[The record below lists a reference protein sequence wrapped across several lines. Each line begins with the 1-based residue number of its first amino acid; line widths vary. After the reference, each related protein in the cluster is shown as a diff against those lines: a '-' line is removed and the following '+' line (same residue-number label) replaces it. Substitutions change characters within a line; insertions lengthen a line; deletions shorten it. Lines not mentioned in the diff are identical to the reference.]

1 MLLSLKELICR
12 SNSLYRILRNYRRK
26 GMEICSAAAEDLKI
40 LKGINTLI
48 LQMKKHLSGHLNHL
62 KSDCRM
68 HLSKRAY
75 LGRAPHCKL
84 PLILGHLAPETLPT
98 APGPPLPCSPP
109 LSTSPPWPGG
119 EARCGP
125 SRAAPMPGAARAP
138 PHFAQS
144 RFFLLSLFT
153 RHRVKRRR
161 RQRRGRGR
169 RRRV

>member
-12 SNSLYRILRNYRRK
+12 SNSPYRILRNYRRK

-98 APGPPLPCSPP
+98 APGPPLPSHAAHPSPP
-109 LSTSPPWPGG
+109 RPPGPG
-119 EARCGP
+119 AR
-125 SRAAPMPGAARAP
+125 PGAALPVPPPCPELRARP
-138 PHFAQS
+138 LTLLRAVFFSS
-144 RFFLLSLFT
+144 RCLPGT
-153 RHRVKRRR
+153 
-161 RQRRGRGR
+161 G
-169 RRRV
+169 